1 MSSATNAEDGSTA
14 GFEVPDYDVDATLG
28 CGQAFRWEPVHG
40 GWEGVVSGRWARVEA
55 TPIGIRAT
63 CLGDP
68 EGWDWL
74 RRHLAL
80 DEDLAAIL
88 ETFPEDPPMR
98 AAVAACRGLRLL
110 RQEPWE
116 CLASFICS
124 STKQIVQ
131 IRQIVRELAG
141 GFGEPVV
148 APADRG
154 PVHAFPGPAALAS
167 AGEAALRA
175 CRLGFRAPYL
185 LDAAERVVDGRLD
198 LAAIARMPTREA
210 REALMSVEGVGPKV
224 ADCVLLFAYGRQDA
238 FPIDVWV
245 RRALQELYF
254 PKARRLTPERL
265 ARFSAGHF
273 GPYGGYAQQYLFHHV
288 RMRAGRVG
296 GTARAGITPEP
307 GSGDGR

>member
-1 MSSATNAEDGSTA
+1 MSSAINAEGGPTA
-14 GFEVPDYDVDATLG
+14 AFDIPDYDVDATLG

-40 GWEGVVSGRWARVEA
+40 AWEGVVSGRWVRVESEPA
-55 TPIGIRAT
+55 GIRAS

-68 EGWDWL
+68 DGWGWL

-80 DEDLAAIL
+80 DEDLSAIL
-88 ETFPEDPPMR
+88 GTFPSDPPMR
-98 AAVAACRGLRLL
+98 AAVDACRGLRLL

-141 GFGEPVV
+141 AFGEPVV

-154 PVHAFPGPAALAS
+154 PLHAFPGPAALAS

-198 LAAIARMPTREA
+198 LEAVGRMPTVEA
-210 REALMSVEGVGPKV
+210 REALMSVDGVGPKV

-245 RRALQELYF
+245 RRALAELYF

-273 GPYGGYAQQYLFHHV
+273 GPYGGYAQQYLFHHI
-288 RMRAGRVG
+288 RLRAGRVG
-296 GTARAGITPEP
+296 PTPAARVTQTV
-307 GSGDGR
+307 GSVGGR